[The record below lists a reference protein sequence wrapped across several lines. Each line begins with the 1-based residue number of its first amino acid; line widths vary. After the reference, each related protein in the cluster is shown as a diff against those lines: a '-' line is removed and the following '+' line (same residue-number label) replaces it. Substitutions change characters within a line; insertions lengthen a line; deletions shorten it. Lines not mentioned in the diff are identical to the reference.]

1 MNFLSLLAS
10 GSGSLSEGTID
21 SLVSTA
27 YSKFAEV
34 VGTVMPIVLSVV
46 LLFGVIYGIVL
57 GVKFAKA
64 EDAEGRDKAKTQL
77 INMII
82 GVLVALV
89 IIIVVYAI
97 LNSSWVESFFK
108 DKTDKTSK

>member
-1 MNFLSLLAS
+1 MNFLNLLAS
-10 GSGSLSEGTID
+10 GSGSVNDGTID
-21 SLVSTA
+21 SLVNTA
-27 YSKFAEV
+27 YDKFAEV
-34 VGTVMPIVLSVV
+34 VGTVMPIILSVV

-89 IIIVVYAI
+89 IIIIVYAI
-97 LNSSWVESFFK
+97 LNSTWIESFF
-108 DKTDKTSK
+108 DDKTSK

>member
-10 GSGSLSEGTID
+10 GSTTDGSVGD
-21 SLVSTA
+21 LVDTA
-27 YSKFAEV
+27 YEKLSEV
-34 VGTVMPIVLSVV
+34 VGTVMPIILSVV

-89 IIIVVYAI
+89 IIIIVYAV
-97 LNSSWVESFFK
+97 LESHWVEKFF
-108 DKTDKTSK
+108 TDPQNKGK